1 MFAAFVFDHRLAF
14 LFLAALSLGTAV
26 PLAFGWARILPE
38 EPPPFGTSDD
48 SLRRR
53 RTEPHAKKPIS
64 ERRDPFAMVLLVCV
78 TVSYACQLP
87 GVPHDVGFGSIPTVI
102 PDSTDGWIEFAGIWL
117 LVLIPGF
124 TAAYAILRPNFLRVP
139 LIASGFLVLLLWL
152 LAAPLRAAL
161 EAVS

>member
-1 MFAAFVFDHRLAF
+1 MFAAFVLDHRLAF

-38 EPPPFGTSDD
+38 EPPPFGTPDD
-48 SLRRR
+48 SLRGRR
-53 RTEPHAKKPIS
+53 KEPPAKKPMS
-64 ERRDPFAMVLLVCV
+64 ERRDPFAIVLLVCV
-78 TVSYACQLP
+78 TVSYVCQLP
-87 GVPHDVGFGSIPTVI
+87 GVAREMGFGSIPTMI
-102 PDSTDGWIEFAGIWL
+102 PDSAEGWIEFAGIWF

-124 TAAYAILRPNFLRVP
+124 AAAYAILRSNFLRVP
-139 LIASGFLVLLLWL
+139 LIAAGFLVLLLWL